1 LKLAGKCLGLS
12 LPAPLGA
19 TYFRHDLLAQLVKR
33 DTNLD
38 QRVHRGGYE
47 ENNADFLAAKTR
59 SAGKNSERA
68 KHPTVHLQSLSDE
81 RWRSVPDG
89 ICTLLFPR
97 FQLFTIVKHAA

>member
-89 ICTLLFPR
+89 ISSSFCFDVPILGT
-97 FQLFTIVKHAA
+97 VKVA